1 MRGPDAMT
9 ALGRAMT
16 DSAARAGIAI
26 TIADRSSRAWASA
39 TFEGARIG
47 YRIEAGD
54 DDCLTRWLAALPD
67 AEWQLPG
74 HLVADLAV
82 TARSAMAGRAAVEI
96 EALTLIER

>member
-1 MRGPDAMT
+1 MRGPDAAT

-16 DSAARAGIAI
+16 ASAERAGIAI
-26 TIADRSSRAWASA
+26 TIASRSSRAWASA
-39 TFEGARIG
+39 TFEGSRVG

-54 DDCLTRWLAALPD
+54 DDRLSRWLAALPD

-82 TARSAMAGRAAVEI
+82 TGRTAAAGRAAVEI
-96 EALTLIER
+96 EALTLIEG